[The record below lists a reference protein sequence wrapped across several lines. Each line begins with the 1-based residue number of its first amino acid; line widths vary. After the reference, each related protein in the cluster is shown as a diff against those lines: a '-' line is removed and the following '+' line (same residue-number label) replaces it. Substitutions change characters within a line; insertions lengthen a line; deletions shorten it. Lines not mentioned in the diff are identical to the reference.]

1 MTYECFYKIFND
13 YPQLPQKQCAMSDT
27 FLLSCQLENPSLLI
41 IRISNQC
48 LPQYALNVKRNPPFQ
63 PRFLTFPKK

>member
-27 FLLSCQLENPSLLI
+27 FLLSCRLGNPSLFI
-41 IRISNQC
+41 TRISNQ
-48 LPQYALNVKRNPPFQ
+48 LTAQNPPIVKKS
-63 PRFLTFPKK
+63 PPHPSRF